1 MGQGPFRLAE
11 IVSRLGGELIG
22 DPAVEVRGVASLRS
36 ARAGDLSFLVQSKY
50 RSELAATG
58 ASAVIV
64 PERERDATGL
74 PRIVCRDPYAYFA
87 HVTQLFS
94 PPAQVVPGVHP
105 DAIVAPGAVVAAS
118 ASVGAG
124 CVLES
129 GVRLGERV
137 SVGAGCFVGADAA
150 IGADSRLHPGVVV
163 YGGCIIGARAIVHA
177 GAVIGADGFG
187 FAPEG
192 GRWVKI
198 AQTGRVVIGDDVEI
212 GANTSIDR
220 GAVDDTV
227 IEDGV
232 KLDNQIQIGHN
243 CRIGAHTAIAGCVGI
258 AGSTTIGRHCMIGGA
273 AMIGGHL
280 SVADRSVIA
289 GGTVVT
295 KSIDRADTYAS
306 VIPATAVR
314 EWRRTV
320 ALLRGLER
328 MSQRIRELERRLAG
342 LERDR

>member
-1 MGQGPFRLAE
+1 MAQGPFRLAE
-11 IVSRLGGELIG
+11 IVGRLGGELVG
-22 DPAVEVRGVASLRS
+22 DPTVEVRGVATLRS
-36 ARAGDLSFLVQSKY
+36 AQAGDLSFLAQPKY
-50 RSELAATG
+50 RPELAVTR

-64 PERERDATGL
+64 PEAERSATGL
-74 PRIVCRDPYAYFA
+74 PRIVCSDPYAYFA
-87 HVTQLFS
+87 HVTQLFN
-94 PPAQVVPGVHP
+94 PPAPVVPGVH
-105 DAIVAPGAVVAAS
+105 AEAVVAPEAKIPAS

-124 CVLES
+124 CVVER
-129 GVRLGERV
+129 GVTLGEHV
-137 SVGAGCFVGADAA
+137 VLGAGCFVGEGAA
-150 IGADSRLHPGVVV
+150 IGADSRLHPRVVV
-163 YGGCIIGARAIVHA
+163 YGACVIGARAIVHS

-187 FAPEG
+187 FAPQG
-192 GRWVKI
+192 GKWVKI

-280 SVADRSVIA
+280 SIADRAIIA
-289 GGTVVT
+289 GSTVVT
-295 KSIDRADTYAS
+295 KSIDQPDTYSS

-320 ALLRGLER
+320 ALMRGLER
-328 MSQRIRELERRLAG
+328 MSERVRELERRLAG
-342 LERDR
+342 LERER

>member
-1 MGQGPFRLAE
+1 MPQGPFRLGE
-11 IVSRLGGELIG
+11 IVGRLGGELVG
-22 DPAVEVRGVASLRS
+22 DPAVEVRGIATLRG
-36 ARAGDLSFLVQSKY
+36 ARAGDLSFLVQAKY
-50 RSELAATG
+50 RAELAATR

-64 PERERDATGL
+64 PRDERDATPL
-74 PRIVCRDPYAYFA
+74 PRIVCSNPYAYFA
-87 HVTQLFS
+87 HVSQLFN
-94 PPAQVVPGVHP
+94 PPEP
-105 DAIVAPGAVVAAS
+105 VAPGIHPAAVVAVDARVPAS

-124 CVLES
+124 CVVERR
-129 GVRLGERV
+129 VELGERV
-137 SVGAGCFVGADAA
+137 TLGAGCFVGAGAA
-150 IGADSRLHPGVVV
+150 IGADSRLYPRVVV
-163 YGGCIIGARAIVHA
+163 YGACVIGARAIVHS

-192 GRWVKI
+192 GKWIKI
-198 AQTGRVVIGDDVEI
+198 PQTGRVVIGDDVEI

-243 CRIGAHTAIAGCVGI
+243 CRIGAHTAIAGCVGV
-258 AGSTTIGRHCMIGGA
+258 AGSTAIGRHCMIGGA

-280 SVADRSVIA
+280 SIVDRAIIA

-295 KSIDRADTYAS
+295 KSIERPDTYAS

-328 MSQRIRELERRLAG
+328 MSDRIRELERRLG
-342 LERDR
+342 GRERGR

>member
-1 MGQGPFRLAE
+1 MAQGPFRLAE
-11 IVSRLGGELIG
+11 IAGRLGGEVVG
-22 DPAVEVRGVASLRS
+22 DPAVEVRGVATLRG

-50 RSELAATG
+50 RPELVATR

-64 PERERDATGL
+64 PPAERDATTL

-87 HVTQLFS
+87 RVTQLFN
-94 PPAQVVPGVHP
+94 PPAPVAPGVHP
-105 DAIVAPGAVVAAS
+105 GAIVAPDARVAAS

-129 GVRLGERV
+129 GVTVGERA
-137 SVGAGCFVGADAA
+137 SIGAGCFIGAGSA
-150 IGADSRLHPGVVV
+150 IGADTRLQPGVVV
-163 YGGCIIGARAIVHA
+163 YAACSIGERALVHS
-177 GAVIGADGFG
+177 GVVIGADGFG
-187 FAPEG
+187 FAPEN

-198 AQTGRVVIGDDVEI
+198 VQTGRVVIGDDVEV

-243 CRIGAHTAIAGCVGI
+243 CRIGAHTAIAGCVGV

-280 SVADRSVIA
+280 SIADRTVIA

-295 KSIDRADTYAS
+295 KSIERADTYAS
-306 VIPATAVR
+306 VIPATEVR

-320 ALLRGLER
+320 ALMRGLAR
-328 MSQRIRELERRLAG
+328 MSERIRDLERRLAG
-342 LERDR
+342 LERER

>member
-11 IVSRLGGELIG
+11 IVGRLGGELVG
-22 DPAVEVRGVASLRS
+22 DPAVEVRGVATLRS
-36 ARAGDLSFLVQSKY
+36 ARAGDLSFLVQPKY
-50 RSELAATG
+50 RAELAATG

-64 PERERDATGL
+64 PEPERDATGL

-87 HVTQLFS
+87 HVTQLFN
-94 PPAQVVPGVHP
+94 PPAPVVPGVHP
-105 DAIVAPGAVVAAS
+105 GAIVARDAVVAAS

-129 GVRLGERV
+129 GVKVAEGA
-137 SVGAGCFVGADAA
+137 SVGAGCFIGAHAA

-163 YGGCIIGARAIVHA
+163 YAGCVIGARAIVHS

-187 FAPEG
+187 FAPES

-198 AQTGRVVIGDDVEI
+198 AQTGRVVIGDDVEV

-273 AMIGGHL
+273 AMISGHL
-280 SVADRSVIA
+280 SIADRTVLA

-306 VIPATAVR
+306 VIPATEAR

-320 ALLRGLER
+320 ALLRGLQR
-328 MSQRIRELERRLAG
+328 MSERIRELERRLAG
-342 LERDR
+342 LERER

>member
-1 MGQGPFRLAE
+1 MAQGPFRLAE
-11 IVSRLGGELIG
+11 IVGRLGGELVG
-22 DPAVEVRGVASLRS
+22 DPAVEVRAVATLRS
-36 ARAGDLSFLVQSKY
+36 ARPGELSFLVQPKY
-50 RSELAATG
+50 RAELAATR

-64 PERERDATGL
+64 PPAERDATAL
-74 PRIVCRDPYAYFA
+74 PRIVSRDPYAYFA
-87 HVTQLFS
+87 HVTQLFH
-94 PPAQVVPGVHP
+94 PLTPVMPGVH
-105 DAIVAPGAVVAAS
+105 PGAVVAAGAVVAPS
-118 ASVGAG
+118 ASVGPGSVIERGAT
-124 CVLES
+124 
-129 GVRLGERV
+129 LGERV
-137 SVGAGCFVGADAA
+137 WIGAGCFVGADTA

-163 YGGCIIGARAIVHA
+163 YGGCKIGARAIVHS

-192 GRWVKI
+192 GKWVKI

-280 SVADRSVIA
+280 SIADRTVIA
-289 GGTVVT
+289 GSTVVT
-295 KSIDRADTYAS
+295 KSIDRAETYSS
-306 VIPATAVR
+306 VIPATEVR

-320 ALLRGLER
+320 ALLRGLDR
-328 MSQRIRELERRLAG
+328 MAERIRELERRLAG
-342 LERDR
+342 LERER

>member
-1 MGQGPFRLAE
+1 MPQGPFRLGE
-11 IVSRLGGELIG
+11 IVGRLGGELVG
-22 DPAVEVRGVASLRS
+22 DPAVEVRGIATLRG
-36 ARAGDLSFLVQSKY
+36 ARAGDLSFLVQAKY
-50 RSELAATG
+50 RLELAATR

-64 PERERDATGL
+64 PQDERDATSL
-74 PRIVCRDPYAYFA
+74 PRIVCSNPYAYFA
-87 HVTQLFS
+87 YVSQLFN
-94 PPAQVVPGVHP
+94 PPEP
-105 DAIVAPGAVVAAS
+105 VAPGIHPTAVVAVDAKVPAS

-124 CVLES
+124 CVVERR
-129 GVRLGERV
+129 VEVGERV
-137 SVGAGCFVGADAA
+137 TLGAGCFVGEGAA
-150 IGADSRLHPGVVV
+150 IGADSRLYPRVVV
-163 YGGCIIGARAIVHA
+163 YGACVIGARAIVHS

-187 FAPEG
+187 FAPEAG
-192 GRWVKI
+192 KWIKI
-198 AQTGRVVIGDDVEI
+198 PQTGRVVIGDDVEI

-258 AGSTTIGRHCMIGGA
+258 AGSTTVGRHCMVGGA

-280 SVADRSVIA
+280 SVVDRAIIA

-295 KSIDRADTYAS
+295 KSIERPDTYAS

-328 MSQRIRELERRLAG
+328 MSDRIRELERRLGG
-342 LERDR
+342 LERER

>member
-1 MGQGPFRLAE
+1 MAQGPFRLAE
-11 IVSRLGGELIG
+11 IVSRLGGELVG
-22 DPAVEVRGVASLRS
+22 DPAIEVRGVATLRG
-36 ARAGDLSFLVQSKY
+36 ARPGDLSFLVQPKY
-50 RSELAATG
+50 RPDLAATR
-58 ASAVIV
+58 ASAVIL
-64 PERERDATGL
+64 PQGERDATSL
-74 PRIVCRDPYAYFA
+74 PRILCRDPYAYFA
-87 HVTQLFS
+87 RVSQLFS
-94 PPAQVVPGVHP
+94 PPEPAVPGVHP
-105 DAIVAPGAVVAAS
+105 TAVVAADADIPPT

-124 CVLES
+124 CVVER
-129 GVRLGERV
+129 GVRLGERAV
-137 SVGAGCFVGADAA
+137 LGAGCSVGEGAA
-150 IGADSRLHPGVVV
+150 IGADSRLHPRVVV
-163 YGGCIIGARAIVHA
+163 YGGCVVGARAIVHS

-220 GAVDDTV
+220 GAIDDTV

-243 CRIGAHTAIAGCVGI
+243 CRIGAHTAVAGCVGI

-280 SVADRSVIA
+280 SIADRTVIA

-306 VIPATAVR
+306 VIPATEVR

-320 ALLRGLER
+320 ALLRGLAR
-328 MSQRIRELERRLAG
+328 MSERIRELERRLAG
-342 LERDR
+342 ME